1 MRPTRKPLVKR
12 LGRIALALGT
22 FVVVVALPGQAQFP
36 TEPPPATELE
46 PLEFPPFQEAT
57 LENGLTV
64 LVVEDHK
71 LPIVSVRLS
80 MRAGDRF
87 DAPGSEGLADM
98 VGELLT
104 KGTERRTAEQIAEEI
119 ETVGASIFA
128 SAGSDF
134 FNVYST
140 VLTDDVELAFDLMSD
155 ITLNS
160 TFPEEELA
168 LARTRALS
176 GLRLERSD
184 PGALASRYFFRT
196 LYGDHPYGRRATEE
210 SVERLTREAVAAWA
224 ATYLKPD
231 GALLVLAGDI
241 SLADGRRLAERFFGS
256 WTGSP
261 PTMDAPAPPAP
272 QPTAVLLVH
281 RPGSDQ
287 SNIRVGNLA
296 LEVGDGRYYA
306 ATVGN
311 KILGGGTDA
320 RLFMILREEKS
331 WTYGAY
337 SGMARRKDRGYF
349 QANTEVR
356 TSVTDSA
363 LTELLYQLDR
373 IRTEPVS
380 AEELQA
386 AKGYLVGSFPLSIQT
401 PQQIA
406 GQVASVRLLGLGE
419 DYLRSYR
426 QRLDAV
432 TSPQI
437 TEATQAVIKPDSAV
451 VVVVGDG
458 QALYDRLTA
467 IAPVSI
473 IDVDG
478 EPLTPDD
485 LTPEVTA
492 MEFDASAIVAHR
504 DSFQVLVQGNP
515 FGTRVT
521 EVAREGD
528 EWVVT
533 DRISIPMAGI
543 QQQSTLR
550 LDAATLAARSFEQ
563 TGEMQGQS
571 GEIAVTYEG
580 NRVFGTSRTP
590 QPTGIREI
598 AIDTTL
604 ADGTVDAEALEVLL
618 AAMPLETGAEFTI
631 NTFDPADATVSPTT
645 IEVAAVEEV
654 TVAAGTFMAYRLDV
668 SQDEEAMVMW
678 VSQDAPRRIVK
689 AEIVGQPVAFELVAG
704 S

>member
-1 MRPTRKPLVKR
+1 MRPTTVTLLALLPL
-12 LGRIALALGT
+12 ALAG
-22 FVVVVALPGQAQFP
+22 AAGAQAQFP
-36 TEPPPATELE
+36 TEPPPAMELE

-57 LENGLTV
+57 LRNGLTV

-80 MRAGDRF
+80 IRAGSRD
-87 DAPGSEGLADM
+87 DAPGSEGLASM

-128 SAGSDF
+128 NAGYDF
-134 FNVYST
+134 FSVFST
-140 VLTDDVELAFDLMSD
+140 VLTNDVELAFDLMSD

-160 TFPEEELA
+160 TFPGEELE
-168 LARTRALS
+168 LARTRMLS
-176 GLRLERSD
+176 GLRLEKSN
-184 PGALASRYFFRT
+184 PGALASRYFFET
-196 LYGDHPYGRRATEE
+196 VYGDHPYGRQPTEE
-210 SVERLTREAVAAWA
+210 SVETLTQEAVAAWA
-224 ATYLKPD
+224 STYLRSE
-231 GALLVLAGDI
+231 GALLVLAGDV

-256 WTGSP
+256 WTGEP
-261 PTMDAPAPPAP
+261 PTVDVPAPPGP
-272 QPTAVLLVH
+272 RPTEILLVH
-281 RPGSDQ
+281 RPGSVQ

-296 LEVGDGRYYA
+296 LQTGDDRFYA

-337 SGMARRKDRGYF
+337 SGLARRLDRGYF

-363 LTELLYQLDR
+363 LTELLYQLR
-373 IRTEPVS
+373 RLRTEPVTP
-380 AEELQA
+380 EELEA

-406 GQVASVRLLGLGE
+406 GQAASVKLLGLGE
-419 DYLRSYR
+419 DYLRTYR

-432 TSPQI
+432 TAPQI
-437 TEATQAVIKPDSAV
+437 LQAARAVIKHDSAV

-458 QALYDRLTA
+458 QALYDKLTP
-467 IAPVSI
+467 IAPVRI

-478 EPLTPDD
+478 EPMTTDE

-492 MEFDASAIVAHR
+492 VAFNPDAIAAHR

-515 FGTRVT
+515 FGTRVLD
-521 EVAREGD
+521 VSREGD

-533 DRISIPMAGI
+533 DRMSIPMAGM
-543 QQQSTLR
+543 QQQSTLHI
-550 LDAATLAARSFEQ
+550 DAATLATRSFEQ
-563 TGEMQGQS
+563 TGQMQGQT
-571 GEIAVTYEG
+571 GEVTVTYEG
-580 NRVFGTSRTP
+580 NRVFGSSRTP
-590 QPTGIREI
+590 QPTGVREI

-604 ADGTVDAEALEVLL
+604 AEGTVDAEALEVLL
-618 AAMPLETGAEFTI
+618 GAMPLEAGAEFTI
-631 NTFDPADATVSPTT
+631 NTFDPSDGTVKPTT
-645 IEVAAVEEV
+645 IEVTTLEDV
-654 TVAAGTFMAYRLDV
+654 TVGAGTFTAYRLELTQGQE
-668 SQDEEAMVMW
+668 SMIMW
-678 VSQDAPRRIVK
+678 VSQDAPRRVVR
-689 AEIVGQPVAFELVAG
+689 AEIVGQPVAFELVG
-704 S
+704 GR